1 MAQTSADTLSVNALR
16 FYFNKVGALV
26 GTFEAF
32 VAYYRSKGNF
42 MTQFGES
49 VRATPIDRVKT
60 AMENL
65 ARRISGVPDPS
76 DFFDALAKE
85 VGTLT
90 FNQVAAAAGDG
101 VLAAGNSLFDFGKS
115 SLLLYVA
122 IAAIG
127 VFVLPKLLAKGA
139 FGK

>member
-1 MAQTSADTLSVNALR
+1 MAQTSADTLSVTALR
-16 FYFNKVGALV
+16 FYFDAGGTLV

-32 VAYYRSKGNF
+32 VQYYRSKASF
-42 MTQFGES
+42 MTQFGEAVRS
-49 VRATPIDRVKT
+49 VPIDRVKH
-60 AMENL
+60 AMLTL
-65 ARRISGVPDPS
+65 AGRISGIPDPS
-76 DFFDALAKE
+76 DFFNALASE
-85 VGTLT
+85 VGTPT
-90 FNQVAAAAGDG
+90 FGQVAAAAGDG
-101 VLAAGNSLFDFGKS
+101 VLAAGAAAFDFGKS